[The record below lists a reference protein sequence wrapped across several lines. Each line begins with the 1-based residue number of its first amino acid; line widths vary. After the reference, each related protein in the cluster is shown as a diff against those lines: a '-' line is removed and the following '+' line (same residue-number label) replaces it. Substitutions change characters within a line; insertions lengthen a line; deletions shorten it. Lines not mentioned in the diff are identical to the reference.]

1 MDSAFGIFQRDIST
15 GSEIFRVRD
24 ISTVFFAR
32 ANGCAKT
39 DKKNTL
45 VRANSEG
52 IICNGCYIT
61 ALVSFHFDPSIA
73 RTDGRVRDPR
83 RAIRDVRSVPCTWCR
98 RAHSSIRSR
107 RDETAARDE
116 YAHVNGVTVTR
127 TRNRSRLRH
136 HVPSSRGLAAKSL
149 WRTKPLKKCDVLV
162 RARGTY
168 DGVVFGDCARPTRAT
183 VQC

>member
-24 ISTVFFAR
+24 ISTVFLRAR
-32 ANGCAKT
+32 TCAKT